1 MRDRPV
7 TRIQR
12 AACGGAVAALALVAY
27 FRTLLPGVGFWDI
40 GEFQTVPH
48 VLGIAHPT
56 GYPLYTLIG
65 KLATLW
71 PFGTIAGRMNGLS
84 ALTAAGAA
92 GLLTGV
98 ILQLRVRPWLAVAA
112 GLAFAFSGHVWRTAT
127 HADPHTLHAALV
139 AGLWVLALR
148 WRETREARWLFAV
161 ALVAGL
167 GLGNHMLLAFEL
179 PALALVVLWPHR
191 SSLGPRVAAGALA
204 WGLAGLAVYAYLP
217 LRARM
222 APPLNY
228 ADPTTWERFRYL
240 VLGEQFQGGMAFLSL
255 EGLKVFWDRLPQL
268 FAWHGQ
274 WLSGPGVV
282 LVMGLAAMGALAL
295 WRRGRVLAV
304 ALFLGGALPFYLA
317 GTYVNADLGRYFI
330 VPTLLGLVLA
340 ALGAQYL
347 GERLGGRAQDV
358 LGVLLVL
365 LALGLVPR
373 NLPLVDVRHQTEA
386 DRYQRAVFA
395 SVKPR
400 AVILSW
406 WSYSTPLWYGRFV
419 EERRPDVTIVDE
431 SEMVHHGWGDMA
443 RTAARF
449 RDRPVYVIP
458 PPEQLP
464 ELRRVYRLIPVTLP
478 EDFGQDVYE
487 LTGKAEPTSP

>member
-1 MRDRPV
+1 MPDRPV
-7 TRIQR
+7 ARIHGV
-12 AACGGAVAALALVAY
+12 AACATVAILSLAAY

-71 PFGTIAGRMNGLS
+71 PFGTIALRMNGLS

-92 GLLTGV
+92 ILLTC
-98 ILQLRVRPWLAVAA
+98 LTLRLGVRPALATAT
-112 GLAFAFSGHVWRTAT
+112 GLAFAFTGHVWRTAT

-139 AGLWVLALR
+139 ALSWVLTLR
-148 WRETREARWLFAV
+148 WVETRDARWLWAL

-167 GLGNHMLLAFEL
+167 GLGNHMVMAFGL
-179 PALALVVLWPHR
+179 PALLVAALWPHR
-191 SSLGPRVAAGALA
+191 TSLGAREVGGTLA
-204 WGLAGLAVYAYLP
+204 WGLAGLSVYAYLP

-240 VLGEQFQGGMAFLSL
+240 VLGEQFQGGMAFLSWH
-255 EGLKVFWDRLPQL
+255 GLGVFAGRLPQL
-268 FAWHGQ
+268 LEWHVQ
-274 WLSGPGVV
+274 WLSWPGVV
-282 LVMGLAAMGALAL
+282 LACGCAIVGVLVL
-295 WRRGRVLAV
+295 WQRSRCLGV
-304 ALFLGGALPFYLA
+304 ALFLGAALPFYVA

-330 VPTLLGLVLA
+330 VPTMLGLALA
-340 ALGAQYL
+340 ALGAQWL
-347 GERLGGRAQDV
+347 GERTGAPGV
-358 LGVLLVL
+358 VGGVLLL

-373 NLPLVDVRHQTEA
+373 NLPAVDAHRDVAA
-386 DRYQRAVFA
+386 DDYQRAVFA

-406 WSYSTPLWYGRFV
+406 WSYSTPLWYGHFV
-419 EERRPDVTIVDE
+419 EGRRPDVTIVDE
-431 SEMVHHGWGDMA
+431 SVLVQRGWGDMA
-443 RTAARF
+443 RAAARF
-449 RDRPVYVIP
+449 PERPVYVVP
-458 PPEQLP
+458 PAEQLP
-464 ELRRVYRLIPVTLP
+464 ALRRAYRLSPVPIPETY
-478 EDFGQDVYE
+478 GQAVYE
-487 LTGKAEPTSP
+487 LKRKAAPTSP